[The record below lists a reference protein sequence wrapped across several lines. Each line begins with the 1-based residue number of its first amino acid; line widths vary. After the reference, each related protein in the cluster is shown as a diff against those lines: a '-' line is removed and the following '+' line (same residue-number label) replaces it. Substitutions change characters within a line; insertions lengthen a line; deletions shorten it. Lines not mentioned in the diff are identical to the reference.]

1 MSANRNRTSRCALRN
16 HLRELRERDLDVLA
30 GLRDVNKNGASCASA
45 PPRTAAFVIAI
56 WFFRSA
62 LFARNSIGTFPVT
75 FITAATQSSRS
86 SSVSFRVTSHTARTP
101 WAPWKYASLSNSR
114 KPFSP
119 MISQIVM
126 STSMPPFAP
135 STLISFF
142 ETFAPS
148 VEMYRSSN
156 WSWMNLRIRHVLP
169 TAPSPTRQT
178 LTFIF
183 WRSIRIPRAGA
194 SLAHVSGYKGVA
206 HRLSIE
212 IMAGGRRACASL
224 ASLVFSRPDRIG
236 EGAERLGHAGP
247 GLRRREELRCAVD
260 RPHPAEFFLAHDEP
274 LGQVHLVPEEH
285 HRDVADLLSDHLDP
299 VVEIV
304 KRILPREVADR
315 DHALGAF
322 EVRVAE

>member
-1 MSANRNRTSRCALRN
+1 
-16 HLRELRERDLDVLA
+16 
-30 GLRDVNKNGASCASA
+30 
-45 PPRTAAFVIAI
+45 
-56 WFFRSA
+56 
-62 LFARNSIGTFPVT
+62 
-75 FITAATQSSRS
+75 
-86 SSVSFRVTSHTARTP
+86 
-101 WAPWKYASLSNSR
+101 
-114 KPFSP
+114 

-212 IMAGGRRACASL
+212 IMAGGRRGCAPIGG
-224 ASLVFSRPDRIG
+224 LVSAVPPRLRAGG
-236 EGAERLGHAGP
+236 ERARHPPPRLP
-247 GLRRREELRCAVD
+247 RRREVWGGRG
-260 RPHPAEFFLAHDEP
+260 RHPPPA
-274 LGQVHLVPEEH
+274 LVPAAPQ
-285 HRDVADLLSDHLDP
+285 RPPPVLALS
-299 VVEIV
+299 
-304 KRILPREVADR
+304 
-315 DHALGAF
+315 
-322 EVRVAE
+322 

>member
-1 MSANRNRTSRCALRN
+1 
-16 HLRELRERDLDVLA
+16 
-30 GLRDVNKNGASCASA
+30 
-45 PPRTAAFVIAI
+45 
-56 WFFRSA
+56 
-62 LFARNSIGTFPVT
+62 
-75 FITAATQSSRS
+75 
-86 SSVSFRVTSHTARTP
+86 
-101 WAPWKYASLSNSR
+101 
-114 KPFSP
+114 

-212 IMAGGRRACASL
+212 IMAGGRGGCAPM
-224 ASLVFSRPDRIG
+224 ASLVFPGPHRLG
-236 EGAERLGHAGP
+236 EGAGRPRHP
-247 GLRRREELRCAVD
+247 RPRLRRRGGPRGAVG
-260 RPHPAEFFLAHDEP
+260 RPPPAQVFLAHHEP
-274 LGQVHLVPEEH
+274 LGQVP
-285 HRDVADLLSDHLDP
+285 P
-299 VVEIV
+299 
-304 KRILPREVADR
+304 
-315 DHALGAF
+315 
-322 EVRVAE
+322 